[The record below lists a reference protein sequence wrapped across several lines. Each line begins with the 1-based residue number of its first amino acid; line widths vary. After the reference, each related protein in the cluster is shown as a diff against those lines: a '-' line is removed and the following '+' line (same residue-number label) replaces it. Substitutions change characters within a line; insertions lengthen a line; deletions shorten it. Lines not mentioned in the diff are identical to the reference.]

1 LSPSPRLLRRMILV
15 DVTWSEWQPD
25 RDRPR
30 YEKIVEKLVEPL
42 TRNSAELEPVYI
54 HQCHEED
61 QDDTSWA
68 ASATSYE
75 LPHAELADPG

>member
-1 LSPSPRLLRRMILV
+1 MSPSPTLLRRMILV

-30 YEKIVEKLVEPL
+30 YEQIVTDLVQPL
-42 TRNSAELEPVYI
+42 TRNSAELEPVYV

-61 QDDTSWA
+61 QGDTSWA
-68 ASATSYE
+68 APAASGK
-75 LPHAELADPG
+75 LPPAVS